1 MASPPENNTSPSPEA
16 PDSGESENVASRARR
31 SFLRNAGL
39 AALAAGSAASLPRL
53 EARQAAGEPKVT
65 PPVPSEEGSGM
76 GNELEAMGGSPVVE
90 SGYASGERPLP
101 SLKQRVL
108 ALKGL
113 LVEKGVLSEEK
124 INGFVGY
131 YEKFVGP
138 HLGAAAVAHAWVN
151 ADFRRKLLA
160 PPADQPFL
168 ATAALRDFLFN
179 TVNPET
185 GKPFLAPQ
193 LTLGTAIGPEGEYL
207 RIVQNGLQTSGV
219 DKGKRIHN
227 IVACTVCS
235 CYPQALL
242 GVQPTWYKSQQY
254 RSRVISNPLGV
265 LDEFMQDLTATNKEK
280 WNYYKGY
287 RDGLDEIRTW
297 DSNSEVRF
305 FVIPELPSAW
315 QNLPEP
321 ELRKR
326 ITRNAML
333 GAEILLP

>member
-1 MASPPENNTSPSPEA
+1 MTAPDPDSPSSSLPSEPAPETA
-16 PDSGESENVASRARR
+16 PEQASSASGHPRR
-31 SFLRNAGL
+31 SFLRNTGL
-39 AALAAGSAASLPRL
+39 AALAAGAASLPGVTANAKDPAGAPPPSGQL
-53 EARQAAGEPKVT
+53 PPSGEPAYGVE
-65 PPVPSEEGSGM
+65 PGG
-76 GNELEAMGGSPVVE
+76 EAS
-90 SGYASGERPLP
+90 LP

-113 LVEKGVLSEEK
+113 LIQKGVLSEER
-124 INGFVGY
+124 ITGFVAY

-151 ADFRRKLLA
+151 PEFRTRLLT
-160 PPADQPFL
+160 PPADQPFQ
-168 ATAALRDFLFN
+168 ATAALRDFLFG
-179 TVNPET
+179 TTNPDT
-185 GKPFLAPQ
+185 GRPYLAPE
-193 LTLGTAIGPEGEYL
+193 LTLGTAIGPEGEFL
-207 RIVQNGLQTSGV
+207 RIVENGVQSTGP
-219 DKGKRIHN
+219 DKGSRVHN

-254 RSRVISNPLGV
+254 RSRVINDPLGV
-265 LDEFMQDLTATNKEK
+265 VDEFMEDLIAGDTKK
-280 WNYYKGY
+280 WAVYKAY

-305 FVIPELPSAW
+305 FVIPEQPPSW
-315 QNLPEP
+315 RGLGES
-321 ELRKR
+321 ELRRR

>member
-1 MASPPENNTSPSPEA
+1 MATHPDENIHRPEA
-16 PDSGESENVASRARR
+16 EGAEDDTGVTNRPRR

-39 AALAAGSAASLPRL
+39 AALAAGSAAASLPKAD
-53 EARQAAGEPKVT
+53 ARQTTGASPGKPPSAAEQTAGL
-65 PPVPSEEGSGM
+65 GA
-76 GNELEAMGGSPVVE
+76 ELEAMGGSPVVE

-113 LVEKGVLSEEK
+113 LVERGILTEEK

-151 ADFRRKLLA
+151 AEFRGKLLE
-160 PPADQPFL
+160 PPADQPFM
-168 ATAALRDFLFN
+168 ATTALRDFLFN

-207 RIVQNGLQTSGV
+207 RIVENGLQTSGP

-254 RSRVISNPLGV
+254 RSRVIGDPLGV
-265 LDEFMQDLTATNKEK
+265 VDEFMHDLVGTNQQ
-280 WNYYKGY
+280 NLAYYKKY

-305 FVIPELPSAW
+305 FVIPELPAAW
-315 QNLPEP
+315 RNLSEL
-321 ELRKR
+321 ELRQR
-326 ITRNAML
+326 VTRNSML
-333 GAEILLP
+333 GSEILMP

>member
-1 MASPPENNTSPSPEA
+1 MATPPDNNTQAHEA
-16 PDSGESENVASRARR
+16 EGPPDDSSVTSKPRR
-31 SFLRNAGL
+31 SFLRHTAL
-39 AALAAGSAASLPRL
+39 AALAAGTAVSLPKV
-53 EARQAAGEPKVT
+53 EARQDPKGTNDKLPT
-65 PPVPSEEGSGM
+65 PPDDIVGI
-76 GNELEAMGGSPVVE
+76 GNELEAVGGSPVAE

-113 LVEKGVLSEEK
+113 LIEKGILSEEK

-151 ADFRRKLLA
+151 ADFRRKLLE
-160 PPADQPFL
+160 PPADQPFM

-185 GKPFLAPQ
+185 GHPFLAPQ

-207 RIVQNGLQTSGV
+207 RIVQNGLQTTGP

-265 LDEFMQDLTATNKEK
+265 LDEFMQDLAAANQEK
-280 WNYYKGY
+280 WSFYKRY

-315 QNLPEP
+315 KNIPEH

>member
-1 MASPPENNTSPSPEA
+1 MTAPDPDAPHSAQPPAPADATA
-16 PDSGESENVASRARR
+16 PDSSPESTSGQPRR
-31 SFLRNAGL
+31 SFLRNTGL
-39 AALAAGSAASLPRL
+39 AALAAGAASLPGVAAKAKDPGTAAA
-53 EARQAAGEPKVT
+53 EAAEPATGGEP
-65 PPVPSEEGSGM
+65 GG
-76 GNELEAMGGSPVVE
+76 EAT
-90 SGYASGERPLP
+90 LP

-113 LVEKGVLSEEK
+113 LIQKGVLSEER
-124 INGFVGY
+124 ITGFVAY

-151 ADFRRKLLA
+151 PEFRARLLS
-160 PPADQPFL
+160 PPADQPFQ
-168 ATAALRDFLFN
+168 ATAALRDFFFA
-179 TVNPET
+179 TTNPDT
-185 GKPFLAPQ
+185 GRPYLAPE

-207 RIVQNGLQTSGV
+207 RIVENGVQSTGP
-219 DKGKRIHN
+219 DKGSRIHN

-254 RSRVISNPLGV
+254 RSRVINDPLGV
-265 LDEFMQDLTATNKEK
+265 MDEFMEDLVAGDTKK
-280 WNYYKGY
+280 WALYKAY

-305 FVIPELPSAW
+305 FVIPEQPPAW
-315 QNLPEP
+315 RGLAEG
-321 ELRKR
+321 ELRRR
-326 ITRNAML
+326 ITRNSML

>member
-1 MASPPENNTSPSPEA
+1 MTTSPDNSSHDHETGSTA
-16 PDSGESENVASRARR
+16 DNDSVTSKPRR
-31 SFLRNAGL
+31 SFLRNTAL
-39 AALAAGSAASLPRL
+39 AALAAGTAASLPKV
-53 EARQAAGEPKVT
+53 EARQAASETNNKLHS
-65 PPVPSEEGSGM
+65 PPAENLGI

-90 SGYASGERPLP
+90 SDYASGERSLP

-113 LVEKGVLSEEK
+113 LVEKGILSEEK

-151 ADFRRKLLA
+151 ADFRRKLLE
-160 PPADQPFL
+160 PPAEQPFM
-168 ATAALRDFLFN
+168 ASAALRDFLFN

-185 GKPFLAPQ
+185 GHPFLAPQ

-207 RIVQNGLQTSGV
+207 RIVQNGLQTTGP

-265 LDEFMQDLTATNKEK
+265 LDEFMQDLAGTNQEK
-280 WNYYKGY
+280 LAYYKNY
-287 RDGLDEIRTW
+287 RDSLDEIRTW

-315 QNLPEP
+315 QKLPEQK
-321 ELRKR
+321 LRQR

>member
-1 MASPPENNTSPSPEA
+1 MATPSDNSAPGPEDQPPASG
-16 PDSGESENVASRARR
+16 DSVASRPRR

-39 AALAAGSAASLPRL
+39 AALAAGAAASLPQV
-53 EARQAAGEPKVT
+53 EARQPPKGAGAKT
-65 PPVPSEEGSGM
+65 PSPQAETGGM
-76 GNELEAMGGSPVVE
+76 GTELEALGGSPIVE
-90 SGYASGERPLP
+90 SGYQSGEKPLP

-113 LVEKGVLSEEK
+113 LVEKGILTEEK
-124 INGFVGY
+124 INGFVSY

-151 ADFRRKLLA
+151 EEFRRRLLE
-160 PPADQPFL
+160 PPADQPFM
-168 ATAALRDFLFN
+168 ATAALREFLFN
-179 TVNPET
+179 TINPET
-185 GKPFLAPQ
+185 GHPFLAPQ

-207 RIVQNGLQTSGV
+207 RIVQNGLQTSGG

-265 LDEFMQDLTATNKEK
+265 VDEFMQDLVASNQGK
-280 WNYYKGY
+280 WNYYKSY

-305 FVIPELPSAW
+305 FVIPEQPLAW
-315 QNLPEP
+315 KGLSEV

-326 ITRNAML
+326 VTRNAMV
-333 GAEILLP
+333 GSEILLP

>member
-1 MASPPENNTSPSPEA
+1 MATPSDSTTQGPEDQPPT
-16 PDSGESENVASRARR
+16 PDNSGASRPRR
-31 SFLRNAGL
+31 AFLRNAGL
-39 AALAAGSAASLPRL
+39 AALAAGTAASLPQV
-53 EARQAAGEPKVT
+53 EARQLTKGAGDKSPAPQAD
-65 PPVPSEEGSGM
+65 PPGIGT
-76 GNELEAMGGSPVVE
+76 ELEALGGSPVVE
-90 SGYASGERPLP
+90 SGYESGEKPLP

-113 LVEKGVLSEEK
+113 LVEKGILTEEK
-124 INGFVGY
+124 INGFVSY

-151 ADFRRKLLA
+151 EDFRRRLLE
-160 PPADQPFL
+160 PPADQPFM
-168 ATAALRDFLFN
+168 ASAALRDFLFN
-179 TVNPET
+179 TINPDT
-185 GKPFLAPQ
+185 GHPFLAPQ

-207 RIVQNGLQTSGV
+207 RIVQNGLQASGAQ
-219 DKGKRIHN
+219 KGKRIHN

-254 RSRVISNPLGV
+254 RSRVINNPLGV
-265 LDEFMQDLTATNKEK
+265 VDEFMQDLVASNQGK
-280 WNYYKGY
+280 WAYYKAY

-305 FVIPELPSAW
+305 FVIPELPTAW
-315 QNLPEP
+315 KGLPEQ

-326 ITRNAML
+326 VTRNAML